1 MTSPA
6 LAPEGQLLAPLLLGF
21 WNTHFQPVLV
31 MISFWLWTSGNRWF
45 LPLRL
50 SAWLHLDPW
59 TVCPVLDLY
68 LPPPVTSV
76 LEWQKMER
84 RHVPHLQ
91 CSAWGGTEGIGGGR
105 GRQGTGHLWV
115 ATVILKLRAVR
126 VTQHMSDRRA
136 AQTTAKK
143 PNGGRVCSVG
153 LFFRFT
159 AWWFDIC
166 IHCKMITT
174 PNLGH

>member
-1 MTSPA
+1 MDKEGAGILIPSCTVPLFFSESFFPETWKLRTPPPTHPQHALPAWAGPLDKLLDSMTSPA

-68 LPPPVTSV
+68 LPPPHHFCPGVTEDGEETCPPSPVLSLGGHRGNRWGQGPAGHRASV
-76 LEWQKMER
+76 SC
-84 RHVPHLQ
+84 H
-91 CSAWGGTEGIGGGR
+91 
-105 GRQGTGHLWV
+105 
-115 ATVILKLRAVR
+115 
-126 VTQHMSDRRA
+126 SD
-136 AQTTAKK
+136 T
-143 PNGGRVCSVG
+143 
-153 LFFRFT
+153 
-159 AWWFDIC
+159 
-166 IHCKMITT
+166 
-174 PNLGH
+174 